1 MLHDIHG
8 TTSTRVHDLSQRQLR
23 KIARVAALGCSSTL
37 RYFRGVLKIYPQTSA
52 IHFAFVLL
60 GSAQLPGSRWL
71 VDLQADCRELERKG
85 LCREEAAAP
94 PIWGV
99 DRCSN

>member
-1 MLHDIHG
+1 VLHDIHG

-37 RYFRGVLKIYPQTSA
+37 RYFGGVLKIYPQTSA
-52 IHFAFVLL
+52 IHFAFVPL
-60 GSAQLPGSRWL
+60 GSAQLPGSRCFA
-71 VDLQADCRELERKG
+71 DLQAECRELEKKE
-85 LCREEAAAP
+85 LCREDAAAP